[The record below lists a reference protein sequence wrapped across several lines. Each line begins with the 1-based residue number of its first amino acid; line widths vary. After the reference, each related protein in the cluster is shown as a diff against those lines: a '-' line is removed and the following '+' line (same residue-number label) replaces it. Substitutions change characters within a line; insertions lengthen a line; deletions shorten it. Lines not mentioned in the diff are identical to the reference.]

1 MKKRSQKH
9 LGSPVQSGL
18 IGLVIFASG
27 VGSVVSTSCA
37 AWWFGRLAGEL
48 PSDGELLLSR
58 LPSGLAVVCLG
69 SLFLTI
75 PLFLLM
81 ARNATFRIFGPLH
94 RFRIFLTDV
103 NAGTQVEPCRLR
115 EKDEL
120 KDVCELLNRATE
132 LARLQNAG
140 EVRDQAA

>member
-1 MKKRSQKH
+1 MRKRSQKH
-9 LGSPVQSGL
+9 LGSPIQSGL

-48 PSDGELLLSR
+48 PTDGEVLLQR
-58 LPSGLAVVCLG
+58 LPAGLAVVCLG
-69 SLFLTI
+69 SLFLTL

-81 ARNATFRIFGPLH
+81 ARNATFRVFGPLH
-94 RFRIFLTDV
+94 RFRAFLADV
-103 NAGTQVEPCRLR
+103 SEGTPTEPCKLR

-120 KDVCELLNRATE
+120 KDLCELINRATE
-132 LARLQNAG
+132 PARLQNA
-140 EVRDQAA
+140 ERERDRAA